1 MSPYR
6 KIHQIITL
14 GKTRVF
20 VLCMSALQGKL
31 KAKENVTVGFEKM
44 PAAFIQM
51 LKGTEL
57 GKAVV
62 KV

>member
-1 MSPYR
+1 MSSW
-6 KIHQIITL
+6 L
-14 GKTRVF
+14 DV
-20 VLCMSALQGKL
+20 VSVSELQGKI